1 MNDPAIYSDLSAV
14 IIVLG
19 GIFLT
24 MGIRWMLLK
33 RTETKFT
40 IPMFVMAFAEMAIG
54 VVLIVLG

>member
-24 MGIRWMLLK
+24 IGIRWMLLK
-33 RTETKFT
+33 RTETKFLA
-40 IPMFVMAFAEMAIG
+40 PMFIMAFTEIAIG
-54 VVLIVLG
+54 AVLIVFG